1 MLVPSIFANSVFDD
15 FFDFPY
21 VDDKKAER
29 KLYGHNAAN
38 LMKTDIQEY
47 DDGYQ
52 LEIDLPGFKKDEV
65 RAELKDGYLVV
76 SAEKGLDEDE
86 QELTLSVM
94 ADFLILMIRSV
105 LLTFVPSLQTPN
117 FTLFRRSFPEL
128 ILLRR
133 LSQRLSKHVRTT
145 RAPVNPHSLL
155 LKTCLLTCCS
165 FPILA
170 ALLFISVTY
179 CMYDLIEPTMRFND
193 LAFRNLPTIYHF

>member
-21 VDDKKAER
+21 VNDKKAER

-65 RAELKDGYLVV
+65 HAELKDGYLVV

-86 QELTLSVM
+86 QDKKTGKY
-94 ADFLILMIRSV
+94 IRRERYAGSMM
-105 LLTFVPSLQTPN
+105 
-117 FTLFRRSFPEL
+117 RSFYVGDEIKQEDIHAKFENG
-128 ILLRR
+128 ILQ
-133 LSQRLSKHVRTT
+133 LSIPKKEAKAIAQNNYI
-145 RAPVNPHSLL
+145 A
-155 LKTCLLTCCS
+155 
-165 FPILA
+165 
-170 ALLFISVTY
+170 
-179 CMYDLIEPTMRFND
+179 IE
-193 LAFRNLPTIYHF
+193 